1 MDWNG
6 QEVDDGNRPVR
17 GVFRGRKERVGLHDG
32 SAMIVFVGNIKCAVC
47 REPD

>member
-17 GVFRGRKERVGLHDG
+17 GVLGGERVGLHDG

>member
-17 GVFRGRKERVGLHDG
+17 GVFRGERVGFHDG